1 MATKHI
7 KESTWDKVEK
17 ENVKAIIETK
27 KSIKDTE
34 MLDFLIN
41 LGLSK
46 ITKDDFYKIKKS

>member
-7 KESTWDKVEK
+7 KDSTWDKVEK

-46 ITKDDFYKIKKS
+46 ITKEDFYRIKKS

>member
-7 KESTWDKVEK
+7 KDATWEKVEK

-46 ITKDDFYKIKKS
+46 ITTEDFYKIKKS

>member
-7 KESTWDKVEK
+7 KDSTWEKVEK

-34 MLDFLIN
+34 TLDFLIN

-46 ITKDDFYKIKKS
+46 ITKDDYYRIKKT